1 VEVKKRSVLAFL
13 RTLAKD
19 AKVDSAQVETWR
31 KLRNSVM
38 HGELVE
44 PWSTEE
50 GNRHTRE
57 LIILVHELTKTRIAR
72 DAAASEAA

>member
-1 VEVKKRSVLAFL
+1 
-13 RTLAKD
+13 
-19 AKVDSAQVETWR
+19 
-31 KLRNSVM
+31 M